1 MSART
6 LATTSHT
13 GLKAKR
19 VCIRSSADM
28 RIRITRLSPS
38 FSGRRHSVV
47 VLTIPLTATSRPRA
61 LHRVEPLYDDLGK
74 TESIHASANT
84 EYIVSDGR
92 KDGAAAPQKTSYPGR
107 NRASV
112 RVAGQQE
119 VIDVHG
125 WMEFWACEHV
135 KELAREARR
144 QHFVRTLR
152 DRQRDKGSSRSRRL
166 LRWLAH
172 GAAGAARKPAVGDG
186 PTE

>member
-6 LATTSHT
+6 LATASHT

-19 VCIRSSADM
+19 VCIRYTADM

-47 VLTIPLTATSRPRA
+47 VLTIPLTATSRPRS
-61 LHRVEPLYDDLGK
+61 LHRAEPLYDDLGK

-107 NRASV
+107 DRASV
-112 RVAGQQE
+112 RV
-119 VIDVHG
+119 
-125 WMEFWACEHV
+125 
-135 KELAREARR
+135 
-144 QHFVRTLR
+144 TLI
-152 DRQRDKGSSRSRRL
+152 QGGSSVRVVS
-166 LRWLAH
+166 LREDRNKQTH
-172 GAAGAARKPAVGDG
+172 YHRI
-186 PTE
+186 TEEVR